1 MKDNIKIKGKR
12 DPKHVVIAVAAPP
25 MDRAALL
32 AAIDAAKTVRELAAV
47 VRKMLERWT

>member
-1 MKDNIKIKGKR
+1 MRNNIKIKGKR
-12 DPKHVVIAVAAPP
+12 DPKHVVIAVAAPS

-32 AAIDAAKTVRELAAV
+32 AATDAAKTVRELAAV